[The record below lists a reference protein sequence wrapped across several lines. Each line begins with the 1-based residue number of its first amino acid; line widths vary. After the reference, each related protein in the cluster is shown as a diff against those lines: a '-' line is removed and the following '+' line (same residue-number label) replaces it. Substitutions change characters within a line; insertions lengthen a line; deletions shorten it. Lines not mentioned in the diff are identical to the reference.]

1 MGKDEFIR
9 IRGAKAH
16 NLKDIDVDI
25 PRGRFTVIT
34 GLSGSGKSSL
44 AFDTIYAEGQRRY
57 LNTLS
62 PYAKHFMGIL
72 DKPQVESIEGL
83 SPIIAIE
90 QKTTG
95 NNPRST
101 VGTITEI
108 SDFLRLLYSRA
119 STAYSPVS
127 GAEMVRY
134 TDEQIVDLILS
145 EYEGRRCMLL
155 SPLVRGR
162 KGHYREL
169 FESLRRKGYVEV
181 RIDGE
186 VMSLNDVESL
196 DRYKAHF
203 VELVI
208 DKLKPGS
215 GDVRRVRDSVVTA
228 LNMGKGSLAVFDPE
242 TGQMH
247 HYSKHLVDPETG
259 LSLQEP
265 APHSF
270 SFNSPEGYCPHCKG
284 LGTVVDVNMASIVPD
299 PSLSIADGGIAPLGK
314 VRENK
319 RFEVIRSIARK
330 YNFSLHDPVGTLP
343 DEVVSLLVYGSDE
356 FFRVGEG
363 ALSQMVNWPGIV
375 GHIEDKVVCPVCHGT
390 RLKAEAECFKIDGK
404 TISEVSAMEI
414 SELGEWLSGLQGKLS
429 KRAGT
434 IARDIL
440 KELRDRVSFLV
451 GVGLEYLT
459 LDRATGT
466 LSGGEGQRIRL
477 ATQIGSR
484 LVNVIYILDEPS
496 IGLHQR
502 DNHKLLGSL
511 KELRDSGNTVIVVE
525 HDEATMRAADWL
537 VDVGPGAGEQ
547 GGAVI
552 YSGPAYVLP
561 GSRGLESSSERH
573 ATLGNDTPKISR
585 FSGAPYGSPFGRGP
599 NASLGGMS
607 GGAANR
613 IGGGLQPSITL
624 EYLKGNETIEVPERR
639 RRGNGL
645 TLGLRGAS
653 GNNLKDVDVD
663 FPLGCIIGVAGVS
676 GSGKSSL
683 INETLVPILK
693 TKFYHGTQKAL
704 PYRAVVGLENI
715 DKIIEVDQSPIGRT
729 PRSNPATF
737 TGVFD
742 DIRALFEDT
751 PDAKVRGFKAGRFSF
766 NVAGGRCEECKGA
779 GIKVIE
785 MNFLPSVAVPCEVC
799 GGKRYKEDTLAVRY
813 KGRNIND
820 VLEMSIADAYEFFGK
835 NPRIAPKLK
844 ALVDVGLGYVRLGQ
858 SSVTLSGGESQRMK
872 LAAELFRRSTG
883 NTLYVLDEPTT
894 GLHFADIKTLLG
906 VLQQLADQ
914 GNTIIIIEHNLD
926 VLKSVDY
933 LIDMGPDGGR
943 RGGRIVA
950 KGTPEEVAEDSAS
963 VTGPYLKEVLWHHQ
977 K

>member
-1 MGKDEFIR
+1 MSKEEFIK

-16 NLKDIDVDI
+16 NLKNVDVDI
-25 PRGRFTVIT
+25 PRGTFTVIT
-34 GLSGSGKSSL
+34 GISGSGKSSL

-72 DKPQVESIEGL
+72 DKPEVESIEGL

-108 SDFLRLLYSRA
+108 SDFLRLLYARA
-119 STAYSPVS
+119 STAYSPAT
-127 GAEMVRY
+127 GLEMVRY
-134 TDEQIVDLILS
+134 TDEQIVDLIMKN
-145 EYEGRRCMLL
+145 YEGRKCLL
-155 SPLVRGR
+155 LAPMVRGR

-169 FESLRRKGYVEV
+169 FDSLRKKGYTQV

-186 VMSLNDVESL
+186 IEYLNDVEAL
-196 DRYKAHF
+196 DRYKGHF
-203 VELVI
+203 IELVI
-208 DKLKPGS
+208 DKLKPGE
-215 GDVRRVRDSVVTA
+215 GDEKRIRSSVMTA
-228 LNMGKGSLAVFDPE
+228 LGMGKGSLAILDHE
-242 TGQMH
+242 TGELH

-265 APHSF
+265 APHTF

-284 LGTVVDVNMASIVPD
+284 LGTVVDVNPATIIPNSE
-299 PSLSIADGGIAPLGK
+299 LSIADGGIVPLGK

-319 RFEVIRSIARK
+319 KFEVIRSIARK
-330 YNFSLHDPVGTLP
+330 YNFSLHEPIAALP
-343 DEVVSLLVYGSDE
+343 DEVVSLLIYGSDE
-356 FFRVGEG
+356 FFRIGDG
-363 ALSQMVNWPGIV
+363 MSSQMVNWPGIV
-375 GHIEDKVVCPVCHGT
+375 DHIEDKIVCPVCHGT
-390 RLKAEAECFKIDGK
+390 RLKEETNCFRIDGK

-414 SELGEWLSGLQGKLS
+414 SELHEWLGTLPGKLS
-429 KRAGT
+429 HRAGT

-440 KELRDRVSFLV
+440 KELRDRVSFLMD
-451 GVGLEYLT
+451 VGLEYLS
-459 LDRATGT
+459 LDRATGS

-502 DNHKLLGSL
+502 DNYKLINSL
-511 KELRDSGNTVIVVE
+511 KELRDEGNTVIVVE
-525 HDEATMRAADWL
+525 HDEATMRSADWL
-537 VDVGPGAGEQ
+537 VDVGPGAGDD
-547 GGAVI
+547 GGKVI
-552 YSGPAYVLP
+552 FSGPASAIEK
-561 GSRGLESSSERH
+561 GESE
-573 ATLGNDTPKISR
+573 TLR
-585 FSGAPYGSPFGRGP
+585 
-599 NASLGGMS
+599 
-607 GGAANR
+607 
-613 IGGGLQPSITL
+613 
-624 EYLKGNETIEVPERR
+624 YLRQEEKIEVPKKRR
-639 RRGNGL
+639 IGNGKVL
-645 TLGLRGAS
+645 ELRGAS
-653 GNNLKDVDVD
+653 GNNLKDLDVE

-683 INETLVPILK
+683 VNETLVPILK
-693 TKFYHGTQKAL
+693 KQFYRSTEKPL
-704 PYRAVVGLENI
+704 PYRELVGYRFI
-715 DKIIEVDQSPIGRT
+715 DKVIEVDQSPIGRT

-766 NVAGGRCEECKGA
+766 NVPGGRCEECKGA
-779 GIKVIE
+779 GIKQIE
-785 MNFLPSVAVPCEVC
+785 MNFLPSVNVPCEVC
-799 GGKRYKEDTLAVRY
+799 GGKRYKEDTLAVHY
-813 KGRNIND
+813 KGKNIND
-820 VLEMSIADAYEFFGK
+820 VLEMSISEAYEFFGK
-835 NPRIAPKLK
+835 NSRIAPKLK
-844 ALVDVGLGYVRLGQ
+844 ALEDVGLGYVRLGQ

-872 LAAELFRRSTG
+872 LAAELFRKSTG
-883 NTLYVLDEPTT
+883 NTLYILDEPTT

-933 LIDMGPDGGR
+933 LIDMGPEGGR
-943 RGGRIVA
+943 KGGRIVA
-950 KGTPEEVAEDSAS
+950 KGTPEQVSKDKNS
-963 VTGPYLKEVLWHHQ
+963 VTGPFLKEILKHR
-977 K
+977 